1 MPSRFRM
8 LVISG
13 ALALFGVQHLAA
25 QSLEL
30 FGGYT
35 MNRMKPE
42 QDINKANMSGWNTSI
57 TGYPF
62 GRFGIT
68 ADFAGFYAN
77 VQPTIVGS
85 NGTATTLP
93 AVSLRQYS
101 FMAGPQVRLFKKG
114 RLETSARGLIGGAR
128 GYISDSGSTS
138 SAFYGSSDQTSLA
151 ALIGSNFDFN
161 INKRMALRFSP
172 GLYITQFG
180 VDETQKNFRFSVG
193 PVFRFGGS
201 GE

>member
-1 MPSRFRM
+1 MTSQFRM

-35 MNRMKPE
+35 INRMKPE
-42 QDINKANMSGWNTSI
+42 QDINKANMNGWNTSI

-68 ADFAGFYAN
+68 ADFAGSYAN
-77 VQPTIVGS
+77 VQPTITAS

-128 GYISDSGSTS
+128 GYISGSRSTT
-138 SAFYGSSDQTSLA
+138 SAFYWCSAQTRPT
-151 ALIGSNFDFN
+151 ALIGSNLD
-161 INKRMALRFSP
+161 
-172 GLYITQFG
+172 
-180 VDETQKNFRFSVG
+180 
-193 PVFRFGGS
+193 
-201 GE
+201 